1 MRGVRGAIAI
11 EAPPAYAVSPVPRIL
26 EGDCLDVLRNDVEPQ
41 SVDLIFTSP
50 PYADQRKSAYG
61 GVHPDDYVEWFL
73 PRAEAMR
80 NCLKPAGSFVLNIKE
95 KAVNGERHTYV
106 LELILALRKQG
117 WLWVEEYVW
126 HKKNAVPGKWPNRFR
141 DSWER
146 LLHFTASKK
155 FKMNQDAVMAP
166 AGDWRKPRLANM
178 SDNDRVRKPSAT
190 GSGFGRRI
198 ANWEDRDWAYPT
210 NVLHMAAAGILPC
223 HHSKYNSTIPP
234 ACCSSIP
241 VSPGG
246 DGASASR
253 QPTHG
258 NDATH
263 ARASCR
269 SSGDSP
275 RSRVNSSSNRNIR
288 RCENAAQQ
296 RPIPAIMLRGAA
308 RSPSSCAKASAAP
321 VGGSTSQRTRSVP
334 TSSPMPSPP

>member
-11 EAPPAYAVSPVPRIL
+11 EAPPAYAVSPVPRIF
-26 EGDCLDVLRNDVEPQ
+26 EGDCLDVLRNDVAPQ

-61 GVHPDDYVEWFL
+61 GVRPDDYVEWFL

-80 NCLKPAGSFVLNIKE
+80 DCLKPTGSFVLNIKE

-106 LELILALRKQG
+106 LELILALRKQD

-210 NVLHMAAAGILPC
+210 NVLHMAAECGHKNHPAVFPASLPDWFIRLFTDPLDVVLDPFAG
-223 HHSKYNSTIPP
+223 
-234 ACCSSIP
+234 
-241 VSPGG
+241 
-246 DGASASR
+246 
-253 QPTHG
+253 
-258 NDATH
+258 
-263 ARASCR
+263 
-269 SSGDSP
+269 SGTT
-275 RSRVNSSSNRNIR
+275 
-288 RCENAAQQ
+288 
-296 RPIPAIMLRGAA
+296 LLAA
-308 RSPSSCAKASAAP
+308 RQLARHG
-321 VGGSTSQRTRSVP
+321 VGVEINPGYCDIIRERIRSGR
-334 TSSPMPSPP
+334 